1 MASLLIRYSLGLCLL
16 HLSLTIAIPKEEH
29 RKIHTPKPLSDE
41 PHYKEDGEGGESE
54 HNPDY
59 DHEAFLGEE
68 AAKTFDQLSPEESK
82 ERLLKI
88 VDKIDKDT
96 DGYVT
101 QQELEDWI
109 KHTQKRYIRDDV
121 EKQWKVYN
129 PQDSNRVSWDEYR
142 NITYGAEGSDGDD
155 SDSDSDG
162 GAMSFQDMVRRDKRR
177 WDRADKNGDGDLDK
191 EEFGN
196 FLHPEE
202 SEDMKSVV
210 VEETMEDIDKDKDG
224 KISLEEY
231 IGDMYEGAAEG
242 EVEPDWVQ
250 NEKEQFKNF
259 RDKDKDGFMG
269 PDEVRDWVMPV
280 DYDHSVSEARHL
292 IHEADKDHDGKLTR
306 DEIID
311 KYDVFVG
318 SQATDYG
325 EALTRHDEF

>member
-1 MASLLIRYSLGLCLL
+1 
-16 HLSLTIAIPKEEH
+16 
-29 RKIHTPKPLSDE
+29 
-41 PHYKEDGEGGESE
+41 
-54 HNPDY
+54 
-59 DHEAFLGEE
+59 
-68 AAKTFDQLSPEESK
+68 
-82 ERLLKI
+82 
-88 VDKIDKDT
+88 
-96 DGYVT
+96 
-101 QQELEDWI
+101 
-109 KHTQKRYIRDDV
+109 
-121 EKQWKVYN
+121 
-129 PQDSNRVSWDEYR
+129 
-142 NITYGAEGSDGDD
+142 
-155 SDSDSDG
+155 
-162 GAMSFQDMVRRDKRR
+162 MSFQDMVRRDKRR

-259 RDKDKDGFMG
+259 RDKDKDG
-269 PDEVRDWVMPV
+269 
-280 DYDHSVSEARHL
+280 VSEARHL